1 MLRSH
6 VDHLTITAPSL
17 ASGLEYVR
25 QALGVTPQAGGEHP
39 RMGTHNLLLKLGDSV
54 FLEVIS
60 VNPEAPSPNR
70 PRWYELDRPDLN
82 SGPRLATW
90 VVRTNDIGAAAAAS
104 PVSMGSIEPMS
115 RGQLNWHITIPA
127 DGSLPLQG
135 IVPTLIQWD
144 SNPHPASTLQNQG
157 CSLVKLEGF
166 HSEVDRVFGMLRSVG
181 FRDGF
186 SIFFLPQG
194 KRPYLIAHIQTPA
207 GLRKLGVPPPP

>member
-104 PVSMGSIEPMS
+104 PVSMGSIGSKSSS
-115 RGQLNWHITIPA
+115 RSFPLK
-127 DGSLPLQG
+127 DSL
-135 IVPTLIQWD
+135 
-144 SNPHPASTLQNQG
+144 
-157 CSLVKLEGF
+157 
-166 HSEVDRVFGMLRSVG
+166 
-181 FRDGF
+181 
-186 SIFFLPQG
+186 
-194 KRPYLIAHIQTPA
+194 
-207 GLRKLGVPPPP
+207 